1 MKTKTAFFVAAML
14 FWAAAFSSPVRAESI
29 ETLATQAILVDAET
43 GTILFDKGGQTRMPT
58 SSMSKVMT
66 MYMVFEDLKRGHIS
80 LEDKV
85 TVSEKAWRLEGSRMF
100 IKVGDQVKVED
111 LIRGVIIQS
120 GNDASVALAEGVAG
134 TEQAF
139 AEAMNVRAK
148 EIGLTDSHFM
158 NATGWPDPEHYS
170 TPRDL
175 AVLAYRLISDFP
187 DLYHYY
193 AEKEFTFNKIKQQN
207 RNPLLTRL
215 PGADGVKTG
224 HTEAAGY
231 GLIGSAKRD
240 GRRLILVMNGLPDEK
255 ARADE
260 AVRLM
265 EWGFRNF
272 ERKKIISSGEIIDS
286 GKVWLGSTPE
296 VPLVAEKDLTVVLP
310 KARRAELKL
319 TVNYLGPL
327 KAPLEKGARI
337 GKLRVEVP
345 DQQPI
350 EMNLLAGVDVARKGI
365 FGRAKDRLGYLL
377 SGTY

>member
-1 MKTKTAFFVAAML
+1 MKAKILFFVAAL
-14 FWAAAFSSPVRAESI
+14 ILLAGNARAESV
-29 ETLATQAILVDAET
+29 ETLATQAVLVDAET
-43 GTILFDKGGQTRMPT
+43 GTILFDKGGADRMPT

-85 TVSEKAWRLEGSRMF
+85 TVSERAWRMEGSKMF

-111 LIRGVIIQS
+111 LVRGVIIQS

-148 EIGLTDSHFM
+148 EIGLADSHFM

-175 AVLAYRLISDFP
+175 AILAFRLISDFP
-187 DLYHYY
+187 DYYHYY

-215 PGADGVKTG
+215 SGADGVKTG

-231 GLIGSAKRD
+231 GLIGSAKRE
-240 GRRLILVMNGLPDEK
+240 GRRLILVVNGLPDEK

-260 AVRLM
+260 SVRLL

-272 ERKKIISSGEIIDS
+272 ERKKIISSGEVIDAAD
-286 GKVWLGSTPE
+286 VWLGA
-296 VPLVAEKDLTVVLP
+296 VPQVSLVAEKDLTVVLP
-310 KARRAELKL
+310 KSRRSELKVS
-319 TVNYLGPL
+319 VNYLGPL
-327 KAPLEKGARI
+327 SAPLKKGDTV
-337 GKLRVEVP
+337 GKLRIEVP
-345 DQQPI
+345 EQLPV
-350 EMNLLAGVDVARKGI
+350 EMSLLAGEDVARKGM
-365 FGRAKDRLGYLL
+365 FGRVKDRLGYLL
-377 SGTY
+377 TGSF